1 MKYIVVTGGVV
12 SGLGKGITISSL
24 GRILKSCGVK
34 VTSVKIDPY
43 LNVDAGTMSPFEHG
57 ETFVLDDGSETD
69 LDLGNYERF
78 LDITLSGRHN
88 ITTGKIY
95 KEVINQERRGDYLGK
110 TVQIVPHATDMVQK
124 WIKDVAKCQVDGSGR
139 EPDVCLIE
147 VGGTVGDIESAVFL
161 EALRQFQ
168 FSVGRDNILFIHI
181 SLVPVLGSVGEQKTK
196 PTQHSVKELMSV
208 GISPDI
214 IVCRSTSLLSQS
226 TKTKISQFCHVS
238 PANVLS
244 VHDVSNIYHVPLILA
259 EQGIHTIVKK
269 RLQLESLMS
278 DEPDLKQWTA
288 MAHIVDSP
296 SMVVDIALV
305 GKYTDLQD
313 SYLSVTKALI
323 HAAIHLNIE
332 VAVKWIEASDLE
344 EGTKA
349 TMPQKYTDAWN
360 VLKSANGILVPGGF
374 GVRGVEGK
382 VAATRY
388 ARENKIPFLGVCLGM
403 QVMVI
408 EYVRN
413 ILGKVDANS
422 AEFDTNTRTPAIIF
436 MPEINTEIKGGTMR
450 LGSRATLISR
460 SYTTQGQGEVGGATS
475 SLATLVYGG
484 QTVSDRGSSE
494 SSSFAVMERHRHRYE
509 VNPQLVSKIEAAGLL
524 FTGRD
529 DQGERM
535 EIAELPQTSHPFYLG
550 TQFHPEFKSRPN
562 RPSPPFFAFVSV
574 AAGKADQLPKA
585 GVMWQSHEVD
595 LNPVGEKVGGG
606 GGGGPLSPRKRKLSE
621 GLPTPCIGGSLVTSS
636 SLPNSPHEK

>member
-24 GRILKSCGVK
+24 GRILKSSGVR
-34 VTSVKIDPY
+34 VTSIKIDPY

-88 ITTGKIY
+88 ITTGKVY

-110 TVQIVPHATDMVQK
+110 TVQIVPHATEMVQK
-124 WIKDVAKCQVDGSGR
+124 WIKDTAKRHVDGSGLV
-139 EPDVCLIE
+139 PDVCLIE

-168 FSVGRDNILFIHI
+168 FSVGRENIIFIHI

-214 IVCRSTSLLSQS
+214 IVCRSTSLLSSS

-269 RLQLESLMS
+269 RLQLQHMT
-278 DEPDLKQWTA
+278 DEPDLKQWIA

-313 SYLSVTKALI
+313 SYLSVSKALI
-323 HAAIHLNIE
+323 HSAIHLNVE
-332 VAVKWIEASDLE
+332 VCIKWIEASDLE
-344 EGTKA
+344 EGTKVAHPDKYDAAWA
-349 TMPQKYTDAWN
+349 T
-360 VLKSANGILVPGGF
+360 LKAAKGILVPGGF

-382 VAATRY
+382 VAATQY
-388 ARENKIPFLGVCLGM
+388 ARENRVPFLGVCLGM

-408 EYVRN
+408 EYMRHVMGR
-413 ILGKVDANS
+413 KDANS
-422 AEFDTNTRTPAIIF
+422 AEFETATTVSAIVF
-436 MPEINTEIKGGTMR
+436 MPEINTEVKGGTMR
-450 LGSRATLISR
+450 LGSRPTTISFADSQGKSSPTLASR
-460 SYTTQGQGEVGGATS
+460 
-475 SLATLVYGG
+475 VYGG
-484 QTVSDRGSSE
+484 VDRKQAEAGASTFE
-494 SSSFAVMERHRHRYE
+494 VMERHRHRYE
-509 VNPQLVSKIEAAGLL
+509 VNPQYVADIEAAGLL

-535 EIAELPQTSHPFYLG
+535 
-550 TQFHPEFKSRPN
+550 
-562 RPSPPFFAFVSV
+562 
-574 AAGKADQLPKA
+574 
-585 GVMWQSHEVD
+585 
-595 LNPVGEKVGGG
+595 
-606 GGGGPLSPRKRKLSE
+606 
-621 GLPTPCIGGSLVTSS
+621 
-636 SLPNSPHEK
+636 